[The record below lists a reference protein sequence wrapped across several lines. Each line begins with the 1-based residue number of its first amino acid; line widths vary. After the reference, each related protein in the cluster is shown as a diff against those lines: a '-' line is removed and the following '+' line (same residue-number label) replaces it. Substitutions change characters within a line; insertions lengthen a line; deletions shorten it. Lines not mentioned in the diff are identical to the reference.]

1 MTHRTVGH
9 PAGLPDDPRAH
20 VTAPTPECPV
30 EITLA
35 ALHGRWTTLV
45 VRELLRGDRSYSDLR
60 AALPVLSDKVLSDR
74 LAQLGEAGV
83 VERDR
88 RPGWPPRVRYA
99 LTPSGH
105 RLGPVLQALWDWGA
119 EVSARDGEVGST
131 GGTHLHIREDPGI
144 SVSAGDGV

>member
-1 MTHRTVGH
+1 MSFRAGRIEVPHTLGGDPVTHRTVGH
-9 PAGLPDDPRAH
+9 PAGLPDDPRAN

-45 VRELLRGDRSYSDLR
+45 VRELLRGDHSYSELR
-60 AALPVLSDKVLSDR
+60 TALPMLSDKVLSDR

-105 RLGPVLQALWDWGA
+105 RLGPVLQALWDWGTEA
-119 EVSARDGEVGST
+119 SARDGAHT
-131 GGTHLHIREDPGI
+131 
-144 SVSAGDGV
+144 

>member
-9 PAGLPDDPRAH
+9 PAGLPDDPRAD

-35 ALHGRWTTLV
+35 ALQGRWTTLV
-45 VRELLRGDRSYSDLR
+45 VRELLRGDRSYSELR
-60 AALPVLSDKVLSDR
+60 AALPTLSDKVLSDR
-74 LAQLGEAGV
+74 LAQLCESGV

-88 RPGWPPRVRYA
+88 SPGWPPRVRYT
-99 LTPSGH
+99 LTPNGL

-119 EVSARDGEVGST
+119 QAPT
-131 GGTHLHIREDPGI
+131 
-144 SVSAGDGV
+144 